1 MNPQVIAGAVM
12 LLGICVIVVATL
24 GSLSLVA
31 RKDSIRTA
39 GRRRSR
45 PGTRRA

>member
-12 LLGICVIVVATL
+12 LLGICFIVVATL
-24 GSLSLVA
+24 GSLSLMA
-31 RKDSIRTA
+31 RKDSIRT
-39 GRRRSR
+39 GRSR